1 METGEMRVDH
11 HFFCLYLS
19 TRLSPRNKWSV
30 FNKYSKRIQIE
41 YAMDPRFKIQ
51 GGGESLFHNLE
62 S

>member
-1 METGEMRVDH
+1 MRADH
-11 HFFCLYLS
+11 HFFAYIS
-19 TRLSPRNKWSV
+19 AQNSRHGAAWSV

-41 YAMDPRFKIQ
+41 YAMDLRFKIQ

>member
-1 METGEMRVDH
+1 MRVDH
-11 HFFCLYLS
+11 HLLLMFKHKTLAAEQDGAYS
-19 TRLSPRNKWSV
+19 TSIH
-30 FNKYSKRIQIE
+30 IQIQ